1 MEYLFYLLVLISIYA
16 ILAMSL
22 NLLVGLTGLISLA
35 HAAFMA
41 IGAYTTALL
50 VTSLHMSFVFTV
62 VLGMALAA
70 VVSALL
76 ALPSLR
82 VKGDRYIIASF
93 GFQVIVVSVLLN
105 WTSLTRGPFGIMGIP
120 RPSIL
125 GFTFST
131 YQTLFALTAA
141 FTILCGFVAWRIS
154 TSPFGLVLRAI
165 REDERA
171 AEALGKDVTR
181 FKVLVFVVGCSLA
194 AVGGSLYAT
203 ATSFI
208 DPFSFD
214 ITEAIF
220 ILAIVIIGGKGN
232 ILGSV
237 VGAAVLIALPELL
250 RFLAVPSAVADPL
263 RRMLYGVLLI
273 LFMRFLP
280 AGLLPERS
288 HG

>member
-1 MEYLFYLLVLISIYA
+1 
-16 ILAMSL
+16 
-22 NLLVGLTGLISLA
+22 VGLTGLISIA

-50 VTSLHMSFVFTV
+50 VTSLHMSFLLTV
-62 VLGMALAA
+62 VVGMALAA

-82 VKGDRYIIASF
+82 VRGDRYIIASF

-141 FTILCGFVAWRIS
+141 FAVLCGFVAWRIS
-154 TSPFGLVLRAI
+154 ASPFGLVLRAI

-237 VGAAVLIALPELL
+237 VGAAILIALPELL

-263 RRMLYGVLLI
+263 RRMLYGILLI

-280 AGLLPERS
+280 AGLVPERS
-288 HG
+288 QR

>member
-1 MEYLFYLLVLISIYA
+1 L
-16 ILAMSL
+16 
-22 NLLVGLTGLISLA
+22 
-35 HAAFMA
+35 
-41 IGAYTTALL
+41 
-50 VTSLHMSFVFTV
+50 
-62 VLGMALAA
+62 
-70 VVSALL
+70 
-76 ALPSLR
+76 
-82 VKGDRYIIASF
+82 
-93 GFQVIVVSVLLN
+93 
-105 WTSLTRGPFGIMGIP
+105 
-120 RPSIL
+120 
-125 GFTFST
+125 
-131 YQTLFALTAA
+131 
-141 FTILCGFVAWRIS
+141 VAWRIS

-237 VGAAVLIALPELL
+237 VGAAILIALPELL

-288 HG
+288 HR